1 MTAAR
6 PLQPVPEPPERKT
19 RWTDAEL
26 MAVQFPEPRWAVPG
40 LLCEGVNL
48 LAGAPKL
55 GKSWL
60 SLGLGADIANGDPAL
75 GSIDVER
82 GPVLYC
88 ALEDTGRRLQRRR
101 RQMLAAGGRAAP
113 HLTLETACP
122 DMTHGGDA
130 LLIDWLEDNPHARLV
145 IIDTFEKMRGQDP
158 TGSSA
163 YAADYRA
170 AARFKTLADYYGVP
184 FLLIHHVRKQGAEDF
199 QAQVSGTNGLTGAAD
214 AIMVLDRARGQADA
228 VLHVTGRDVEE
239 TDYALS
245 FDATAGAWT
254 KLDGPAADHTVEHT
268 RALILRFVRDYP
280 GSKPAAIADALEL
293 KPDTARQTCRRMA
306 EQGQLRTATG
316 GTYHPPET
324 SDNTSHTPATEPL
337 SHLSH
342 LSPNAD
348 DQHKQQ

>member
-6 PLQPVPEPPERKT
+6 PLAPVQETPERKT

-40 LLCEGVNL
+40 LLCEGLNL

-60 SLGLGADIANGDPAL
+60 SLGLGAAIANGEPAL
-75 GSIDVER
+75 GAIDVER

-101 RQMLAAGGRAAP
+101 RQMLAAGGRPAP

-122 DMTHGGDA
+122 VMNQGGDA
-130 LLIDWLEDNPHARLV
+130 LLVDWLEENPHARLV
-145 IIDTFEKMRGQDP
+145 IIDTFEKMRGADP
-158 TGSSA
+158 PGSSA

-170 AARFKTLADYYGVP
+170 AARFKTIADHYGVP

-199 QAQVSGTNGLTGAAD
+199 QAQVSGTNGLTGAVD
-214 AIMVLDRARGQADA
+214 AVMVLDRARGQADG

-239 TDYALS
+239 TDYAMS

-254 KLDGPAADHTVEHT
+254 QLDGPAGDHLMHDT
-268 RALILRFVRDYP
+268 RALIVRFVRDYP
-280 GSKPAAIADALEL
+280 GSKPAAIAHALDL
-293 KPDTARQTCRRMA
+293 NRDTARQTCRRMA
-306 EQGQLRTATG
+306 EQGQLRAAAG
-316 GTYHPPET
+316 GAYHPTETGDNASTPEL
-324 SDNTSHTPATEPL
+324 SPL
-337 SHLSH
+337 SLRHST
-342 LSPNAD
+342 PY
-348 DQHKQQ
+348 DQQQQE